1 MFVPQG
7 YTEETVLQVMQTVLN
22 QLCRAFRFGYYDME
36 DMRQE
41 GYIYGME
48 ALPQYKENRSS
59 LSTFLHNHI
68 RNRFINMQRNKL
80 ERRTPPCL
88 VCPFYND
95 IHCNTFTNT
104 DKCKRWRG
112 WFKRNQSKRSLMETS
127 IYDDE
132 KSFSVID
139 LLDNLV
145 AKEALDI
152 LDRNMPLDLRADY
165 RRLIDGAAVPKARRD
180 KVYEV
185 ARNILLEKEDT
196 EEENGESE
204 A

>member
-7 YTEETVLQVMQTVLN
+7 YTEETTLQVMTTVLN
-22 QLCRAFRFGYYDME
+22 QLCGAFRFGYYDME

-48 ALPQYKENRSS
+48 ALSDYKAELSS

-95 IHCNTFTNT
+95 THCNAFTNT
-104 DKCKRWRG
+104 A
-112 WFKRNQSKRSLMETS
+112 S
-127 IYDDE
+127 
-132 KSFSVID
+132 
-139 LLDNLV
+139 
-145 AKEALDI
+145 
-152 LDRNMPLDLRADY
+152 
-165 RRLIDGAAVPKARRD
+165 RLI
-180 KVYEV
+180 YFV
-185 ARNILLEKEDT
+185 ATSLGNHCPI
-196 EEENGESE
+196 N
-204 A
+204 